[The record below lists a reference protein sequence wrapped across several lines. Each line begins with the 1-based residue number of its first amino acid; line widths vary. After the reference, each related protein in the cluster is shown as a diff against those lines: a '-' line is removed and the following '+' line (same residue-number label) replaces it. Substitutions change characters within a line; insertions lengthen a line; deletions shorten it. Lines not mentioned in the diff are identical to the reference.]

1 MLLFPVCITAQTNM
15 YHMEVGVHG
24 GGGYYV
30 GELAP
35 HVFMSSQLA
44 YGAHFRYKFDNR
56 WAAKAQGVL
65 MCGRR
70 DINPAI
76 WNFDVTV
83 DFNFFDFGERDY
95 YIGQICPFIFAG
107 AGCSLFS
114 ADTLKND
121 SMIKDS
127 IVVASPYIP
136 FGVGIKWKFHDR
148 MQLQFAWQHN
158 AYIWNGDCIEGKK
171 YDYPTIKEEGKK
183 NILNNDVTSTFTL
196 TYIIEFM
203 RHRPKNKNIRF

>member
-1 MLLFPVCITAQTNM
+1 
-15 YHMEVGVHG
+15 MEVGVHG

-70 DINPAI
+70 YINPAI

-83 DFNFFDFGERDY
+83 DFNFFDFGGRD
-95 YIGQICPFIFAG
+95 
-107 AGCSLFS
+107 
-114 ADTLKND
+114 
-121 SMIKDS
+121 
-127 IVVASPYIP
+127 
-136 FGVGIKWKFHDR
+136 
-148 MQLQFAWQHN
+148 
-158 AYIWNGDCIEGKK
+158 
-171 YDYPTIKEEGKK
+171 
-183 NILNNDVTSTFTL
+183 
-196 TYIIEFM
+196 
-203 RHRPKNKNIRF
+203 